1 MLTPLFLMILN
12 SFQTA
17 RPGQPI
23 VWGIEGWIKAFTT
36 PGIVKAMTNTMTLA
50 LTRQAI
56 ALLIGAFFA
65 WLIARTDIPM
75 KGTLEFFF
83 WLSFFLPALPE
94 TMGWILLLD
103 PKYGL
108 MNQGIHKLRHHQPAV
123 VQHLFVLGHRLGPYG
138 RHGERQSH
146 AAGAGVSQSRCGP
159 GRGVENLRGERPRTF
174 FHIVIPVMMP
184 AILVTTIL
192 GLIRSLEAFEIELL
206 LGTPI
211 GLQVYSTKIHELV
224 TWEPP
229 QFAPAMALSTIFL
242 GGLLLMVAIQRKY
255 IGQRSYETMTGRG
268 FSIGR
273 RRLAVAISGIWS
285 WCCCLPLF
293 VTLGAD
299 DLLVMGTFM
308 KLFGFFH
315 IADPW
320 TLDNWRTTL
329 SDPVLAALDLE
340 YYGDRAGF
348 RVGGRVVLLF
358 DRLCRRQDPI
368 CGRGL
373 LDFLSWLPWS
383 VPGIFLGV
391 ALLWTFLQTKIFLPI
406 YGTIYILMIAMVIK
420 SMPFG
425 AQMIKSVLIQLG
437 SDLEEASK
445 VCGATWLHTFQ
456 PGDLSVDHAG
466 DDYGRVWSGL
476 SPRRAISARWS
487 CSVRVSRARC
497 RCSCSISRL
506 APSSKKP
513 RWSPSSSS
521 RWSSAL
527 RCAPALSAARWGWKE
542 LKMLFNMCSF
552 IPITTA
558 FSFLPLPHLSPHSP
572 LLVYP
577 GFLPHSVPL
586 ISLLR
591 NPGLSG
597 DDSASP
603 ESGSTKQTLSF
614 CACWIIRHRIW
625 LPGDNRA

>member
-1 MLTPLFLMILN
+1 MSEKSQTLDQPVSFDRPSIFSWRGLHLPPLPIVILILIVGFLVLTPLFLMILN

-23 VWGIEGWIKAFTT
+23 VWGIDGWIKAFTT
-36 PGIVKAMTNTMTLA
+36 PGIVKAMTNTVSLA

-56 ALLIGAFFA
+56 ALLVGAFFA
-65 WLIARTDIPM
+65 WLIARSDIPM
-75 KGTLEFFF
+75 KGMLEFFF

-108 MNQGIHKLRHHQPAV
+108 MNQGLMSLGVLSQPIFNIYSFWGIVWAHMGGTV
-123 VQHLFVLGHRLGPYG
+123 SVKVMLLAPAFRNLD
-138 RHGERQSH
+138 
-146 AAGAGVSQSRCGP
+146 AALEEASKISGASGA
-159 GRGVENLRGERPRTF
+159 RTF
-174 FHIVIPVMMP
+174 FRIVIPVMMP

-242 GGLLLMVAIQRKY
+242 GALLLMVAFQRKF
-255 IGQRSYETMTGRG
+255 ISRRSYETITGRG
-268 FSIGR
+268 FSIRPTPLGR
-273 RRLAVAISGIWS
+273 WRYPAFALVLLFAV
-285 WCCCLPLF
+285 F
-293 VTLGAD
+293 VTLVPTT
-299 DLLVMGTFM
+299 LLLMGTFM

-329 SDPVLAALDLE
+329 SDPVLMRSIWNTLAIGLGSGL
-340 YYGDRAGF
+340 
-348 RVGGRVVLLF
+348 VGVLFYSLIAYVVVKT
-358 DRLCRRQDPI
+358 RHT
-368 CGRGL
+368 GRGL

-383 VPGIFLGV
+383 VPGILLGV

-445 VCGATWLHTFQ
+445 VCGGTWYHTFR
-456 PGDLSVDHAG
+456 
-466 DDYGRVWSGL
+466 RVIFPL
-476 SPRRAISARWS
+476 IM
-487 CSVRVSRARC
+487 
-497 RCSCSISRL
+497 
-506 APSSKKP
+506 
-513 RWSPSSSS
+513 
-521 RWSSAL
+521 
-527 RCAPALSAARWGWKE
+527 PALITVGLVGFISAARDI
-542 LKMLFNMCSF
+542 S
-552 IPITTA
+552 TVV
-558 FSFLPLPHLSPHSP
+558 
-572 LLVYP
+572 LL
-577 GFLPHSVPL
+577 GSGKSRTL
-586 ISLLR
+586 SLLMLDFAAGAEFEKATVVAVIIV
-591 NPGLSG
+591 GLVVG
-597 DDSASP
+597 AA
-603 ESGSTKQTLSF
+603 L
-614 CACWIIRHRIW
+614 CA
-625 LPGDNRA
+625 RALGGQVGVRE